1 MNKLFILLPLVALSL
16 AGCTKVDS
24 TEVTPAE
31 FTARGAAANA
41 RKESKRT
48 VSVKGTF
55 KTLVTPL
62 STAPGGL
69 VVNGTGQVSH
79 FGNSTFVDYPVVNF
93 ATLSGTGMYTLT
105 AANGD
110 QLTGTTIIALEVLTP
125 TTFQVIIHVTIT
137 GGTGRFAGAT
147 GDIYGRDV
155 LDQNNPAGTLT
166 IVGEITY

>member
-16 AGCTKVDS
+16 AGCTKVDL

-31 FTARGAAANA
+31 FTARGAANA
-41 RKESKRT
+41 RQESKHT

-55 KTLVTPL
+55 KTLAAPL
-62 STAPGGL
+62 STAPGGR
-69 VVNGTGQVSH
+69 VVNGTGQISH
-79 FGNSTFVDYPVVNF
+79 FGKSTFVDYPVVNF

-155 LDQNNPAGTLT
+155 LDLNNPAGALT